1 MICPQRAQRLLAMTD
16 RPSVT
21 EPLSSEPDLIPEEEL
36 VPEDDAIIGRAFR
49 WSAVVIVLIVAFIG
63 LAVLWANRTEPVVE
77 VVLEK
82 DPGAIE
88 NLQPTIET
96 LPDVSFK
103 DITVEAGVDFV
114 HTNGARGDKLLPET
128 MGSGAAFFDYDGDG
142 DQDLL
147 LINSTHWP
155 GAEYS
160 GPLPTMALYRNDG
173 PGAFSNVT
181 IGSGLDVTAYGMG
194 VAVGDYDNDGNVDLF
209 ITAVGSNHLYHNL
222 GGYFQDVTAQAG
234 VAGGE
239 TQWGSSA
246 SFFDYDNDGDLDLLV
261 GNYVHWSKEIDF
273 NLDFTLNGTD
283 RAYGPPTNYRGE
295 YPTLYRNNGD
305 GTFTDV
311 SAEAGMQIDNPANG
325 LPVAKALA
333 ILPVDIDGDGF
344 IDLVVAN
351 DTVPNFLFRNNTDG
365 TFQEIG
371 ARGGVAFDSA
381 GKATGAMGI
390 DAGHYRNDRDLA
402 ISIGNFANEMT
413 SLYVSQREALQ
424 FADQAIGE
432 GIGSPTRLRLT
443 FGLFFFDYD
452 LDGRLDLLQ
461 ANGHLEDEINS
472 VQPSQ
477 HYRQPAQLFWNTGP
491 QNRSCFVEVPT
502 SQLGDLSKP
511 IVGRGA
517 AYADID
523 GDGDL
528 DVLLTQAGGPPMLL
542 RNEQDLGHH
551 WLRVKLIGR
560 TCNRDAIGAWVELTA
575 AGVTQRRQVMPTRSY
590 LSQVELPV
598 TFGLG
603 DATEV
608 DSLRIIWPDQATQD
622 VAVDQLD
629 TMLVIEQ
636 PVE

>member
-1 MICPQRAQRLLAMTD
+1 
-16 RPSVT
+16 
-21 EPLSSEPDLIPEEEL
+21 
-36 VPEDDAIIGRAFR
+36 
-49 WSAVVIVLIVAFIG
+49 
-63 LAVLWANRTEPVVE
+63 
-77 VVLEK
+77 
-82 DPGAIE
+82 
-88 NLQPTIET
+88 
-96 LPDVSFK
+96 
-103 DITVEAGVDFV
+103 
-114 HTNGARGDKLLPET
+114 
-128 MGSGAAFFDYDGDG
+128 
-142 DQDLL
+142 
-147 LINSTHWP
+147 
-155 GAEYS
+155 
-160 GPLPTMALYRNDG
+160 
-173 PGAFSNVT
+173 
-181 IGSGLDVTAYGMG
+181 
-194 VAVGDYDNDGNVDLF
+194 
-209 ITAVGSNHLYHNL
+209 
-222 GGYFQDVTAQAG
+222 
-234 VAGGE
+234 
-239 TQWGSSA
+239 
-246 SFFDYDNDGDLDLLV
+246 
-261 GNYVHWSKEIDF
+261 
-273 NLDFTLNGTD
+273 
-283 RAYGPPTNYRGE
+283 
-295 YPTLYRNNGD
+295 
-305 GTFTDV
+305 
-311 SAEAGMQIDNPANG
+311 MQIDNPATG

-344 IDLVVAN
+344 IDLIVAN
-351 DTVPNFLFRNNTDG
+351 DTVPNFLFHNNTDG

-371 ARGGVAFDSA
+371 ARGGIAFSSA

-461 ANGHLEDEINS
+461 ANGHLEDEINT

-477 HYRQPAQLFWNTGP
+477 HYRQPAQVFWNAGP
-491 QNRSCFVEVPT
+491 LTRSCFVEVPT

-608 DSLRIIWPDQATQD
+608 DSLRIIWPDQATQE

-636 PVE
+636 PVG